1 MTVRA
6 SEEDHIVALATA
18 PGKSA
23 IALIRLSG
31 PNPRRLLRGVFQPA
45 SEEGV
50 IPRRPTLGRIV
61 GESGEVLDQVL
72 VTWFPAPASYT
83 GENVIEV
90 TCHGSLLI
98 VQRIIHRLV
107 GRGARL
113 AEPGE
118 FTKRAFLSGKLDLV
132 QAEAVRD
139 LIESQTAFQVR
150 LAAGQLGG
158 RLSRRLEPVRAGLV
172 QVLSHMETSLEFVE
186 DEVTP
191 EEREP
196 LLERL
201 LEITR
206 DLEELAAGFEL
217 GRLVRAGVE
226 VAITGSP
233 NAGKSSIFNGLLRTN
248 RALVTAVPGT
258 TRDAV
263 SETISIEGL
272 PARLVDTAGIR
283 EARNEVEELGIEKTK
298 EYLAGADV
306 ILFVLDGNGEFGSGE
321 QEIWELV
328 RQRATILVL
337 NKQDLTQHLHLP
349 QELQDSGCQTVA
361 TSALLGEGLEPLM
374 KAVWREVTP
383 ETGVEKDS
391 VFLTNIRHYEA
402 VGAAI
407 RWLEKGI
414 GAYGDGLSEEY
425 PIYDFRKALDSLGTI
440 TGETTVDDIL
450 DQIFSTFCVGK

>member
-31 PNPRRLLRGVFQPA
+31 PDPRPLLRGVFLPA
-45 SEEGV
+45 NEEDL
-50 IPRRPTLGRIV
+50 IPRTPTLGRIV

-72 VTWFPAPASYT
+72 ATWFPAPASYT
-83 GENVIEV
+83 GENVVEV

-107 GRGARL
+107 DQGARM

-118 FTKRAFLSGKLDLV
+118 FTKRAFLGGKLDLV

-139 LIESQTAFQVR
+139 LIESQTTFQVR
-150 LAAGQLGG
+150 LAAEQLGG
-158 RLSRRLEPVRAGLV
+158 RLSRRLEPLRAGLV
-172 QVLSHMETSLEFVE
+172 QILSHMETALEFVE

-191 EEREP
+191 EEKEP

-201 LEITR
+201 REITR
-206 DLEELAAGFEL
+206 DLKKLAGGFEL
-217 GRLVRAGVE
+217 GRLIRAGIE

-233 NAGKSSIFNGLLRTN
+233 NAGKSSIFNGLLRNN

-258 TRDAV
+258 TRDAI

-283 EARNEVEELGIEKTK
+283 EARDEVEELGIEKTK

-306 ILFVLDGNGEFGSGE
+306 ILFVLDGNAEFGSGE
-321 QEIWELV
+321 LEIWELV
-328 RQRATILVL
+328 RERATILVL
-337 NKQDLTQHLHLP
+337 NKQDLPQHLHLP
-349 QELQDSGCQTVA
+349 QKLLDSGRQTVEV
-361 TSALLGEGLEPLM
+361 SALRGEGLEHLV
-374 KAVWREVTP
+374 KAIWREVTP

-414 GAYGDGLSEEY
+414 RAYADGLSEEY
-425 PIYDFRKALDSLGTI
+425 PVYDFRKALESLGTI
-440 TGETTVDDIL
+440 TGETTVGDIL
-450 DQIFSTFCVGK
+450 DEIFSTFCIGK